1 MTTQN
6 NAEATYMLTKDQKK
20 KQVERGA
27 KELKGAK
34 SLIFADFTGVK
45 TADVRNLKNALKP
58 AGATYK
64 VFKKRLL
71 KIAMKDVGVDVD
83 PKQFPGQLG
92 TVFAPKAIYDMAGT
106 VHKFAKD
113 LLKKTKIE
121 FKVMGAYDAA
131 EKKFYDAAQFGTIAK
146 LPSREVLLAQIA
158 MMLTMPVKKVMV
170 ALNARGEKL
179 SASAK

>member
-1 MTTQN
+1 
-6 NAEATYMLTKDQKK
+6 MLTKTEKK
-20 KQVERGA
+20 QQVERGA
-27 KELKGAK
+27 KELKNAK

-45 TADVRNLKNALKP
+45 TADVKNLKNALR
-58 AGATYK
+58 ALGATYK

-71 KIAMKDVGVDVD
+71 KIAMKDVGVAVD

-92 TVFAPKAIYDMAGT
+92 TVFSPKAIYDVAGT

-113 LLKKTKIE
+113 LLKKAKAD

-131 EKKFYDAAQFGTIAK
+131 EKKFYDAAQFAVVAK

-158 MMLTMPVKKVMV
+158 MMLTMPIKKVMIG
-170 ALNARGEKL
+170 LNGRKEQLEKVT
-179 SASAK
+179 A